1 MDALEIGSFL
11 GELRKQKEL
20 KQKEVAEA
28 LQVSDKAVSRWET
41 GRGIPDVDSLQRLS
55 DFYEVSIN
63 EILAGRRIEK
73 NEVEKVAEQNLKAA
87 VKKQFFL
94 KRKLS
99 KAMVAVI
106 LLLILL
112 AAIPILFLSATYKIV
127 SFSNVFCISGDNGME
142 ALEEAFWIADK
153 LQEENIEYIVSM
165 RTIQGMRY
173 IDITVVLPGEM
184 QFGFDNAGF
193 NRMNMAQV
201 LQYLEDLGEDS
212 VDSTVEYLKEI
223 GFIRREDLL

>member
-11 GELRKQKEL
+11 SELRKQKEL
-20 KQKEVAEA
+20 KQKEVADA
-28 LQVSDKAVSRWET
+28 LQVSDKAISRWET

-73 NEVEKVAEQNLKAA
+73 NEIERMADYNLKAA
-87 VKKQFFL
+87 VKRQFFL

-99 KAMVAVI
+99 KATVAVI

-112 AAIPILFLSATYKIV
+112 AAIPILCLSTTYKVV

-142 ALEEAFWIADK
+142 ALDEAFWVVDK
-153 LQEENIEYIVSM
+153 LQEEDIDPIVSM
-165 RTIQGMRY
+165 RTEQGVRY
-173 IDITVVLPGEM
+173 IDITVILPERV
-184 QFGFDNAGF
+184 QFGFDNAAF
-193 NRMNMAQV
+193 NRINGVQTIE
-201 LQYLEDLGEDS
+201 YLKNLGDDH
-212 VDSTVEYLKEI
+212 VDSTIEYLKEI
-223 GFIRREDLL
+223 GFIK

>member
-73 NEVEKVAEQNLKAA
+73 NEVEKVADQNLKAA
-87 VKKQFFL
+87 VKRQFFL

-99 KAMVAVI
+99 KATVAVI

-112 AAIPILFLSATYKIV
+112 AAIPILLIPPKYMTV
-127 SFSNVFCISGDNGME
+127 SLTNVFCISGDNGME
-142 ALEEAFWIADK
+142 ALEEAFQIADE
-153 LQEENIEYIVSM
+153 LQEEDIEHFVSI
-165 RTIQGMRY
+165 RTVQDIRY
-173 IDITVVLPGEM
+173 IDITVILPSRV
-184 QFGFDNAGF
+184 QFGFDNVEF
-193 NRMNMAQV
+193 NRMNAVQI
-201 LQYLEDLGEDS
+201 LEYLKDLGDDH
-212 VDSTVEYLKEI
+212 VDSTIEYLKEI
-223 GFIRREDLL
+223 GFIGREDLL